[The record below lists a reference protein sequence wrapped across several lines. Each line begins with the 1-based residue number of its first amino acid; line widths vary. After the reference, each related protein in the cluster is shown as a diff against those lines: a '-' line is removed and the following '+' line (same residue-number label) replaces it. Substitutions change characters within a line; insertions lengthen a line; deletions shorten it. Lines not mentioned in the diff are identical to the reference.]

1 MLLGLVAL
9 LPLTANAGAMRCKSA
24 LISDGDSSF
33 NVLKSCGQPQMKEDI
48 IDERLLDA
56 PKIGELGHNCT
67 ILSQHPTANSGA
79 GTEHPQARAADLLDE
94 AGTTQGIHQD

>member
-1 MLLGLVAL
+1 MKHWMLLGLVSL
-9 LPLTANAGAMRCKSA
+9 LPLTANAGAMRCKNA

-56 PKIGELGHNCT
+56 PKIGERWTYQQG
-67 ILSQHPTANSGA
+67 ANA
-79 GTEHPQARAADLLDE
+79 IPQAVTIINGKVVKIEDL
-94 AGTTQGIHQD
+94 TR

>member
-1 MLLGLVAL
+1 MKHWMLLGLVAL

-33 NVLKSCGQPQMKEDI
+33 NVLKNCGQPQMKEDI

-56 PKIGELGHNCT
+56 PKIGERWTYQQG
-67 ILSQHPTANSGA
+67 ANA
-79 GTEHPQARAADLLDE
+79 IPQAVTIINGKVVKIEDL
-94 AGTTQGIHQD
+94 TR

>member
-1 MLLGLVAL
+1 
-9 LPLTANAGAMRCKSA
+9 

-56 PKIGELGHNCT
+56 PKIGERWTYQQG
-67 ILSQHPTANSGA
+67 ANA
-79 GTEHPQARAADLLDE
+79 IPQAVTIINGKVVKIEDL
-94 AGTTQGIHQD
+94 TR